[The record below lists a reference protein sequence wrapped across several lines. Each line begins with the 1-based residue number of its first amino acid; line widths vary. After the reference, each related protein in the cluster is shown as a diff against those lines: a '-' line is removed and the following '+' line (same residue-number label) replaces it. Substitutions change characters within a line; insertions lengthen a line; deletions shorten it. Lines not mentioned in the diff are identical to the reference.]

1 MTKSKTQGVIRAKI
15 ENMLGQLTRA
25 HEDMLNG
32 KIAHR
37 TYNGVL
43 YEIASDLTRLAVSG
57 KIPGVPATPRSTKMR
72 EGQGGDDFSAAKESF
87 IAP

>member
-1 MTKSKTQGVIRAKI
+1 MTQTQGVIRAKI
-15 ENMLGQLTRA
+15 ESMLGQLVRA

-37 TYNGVL
+37 TFNGVHQ
-43 YEIASDLTRLAVSG
+43 EIAADLTRLAVYG
-57 KIPGVPATPRSTKMR
+57 HIPGVPATPRPKSETAEK
-72 EGQGGDDFSAAKESF
+72 DFSAAKESF

>member
-1 MTKSKTQGVIRAKI
+1 MTQDSGVVRAKI
-15 ENMLGQLTRA
+15 ENTLSKLMRA

-37 TYNGVL
+37 TFNGAL
-43 YEIASDLTRLAVSG
+43 QDTTGELTRMVISG
-57 KIPGVPATPRSTKMR
+57 EKERRSSVTV
-72 EGQGGDDFSAAKESF
+72 EDFSAAKESF

>member
-1 MTKSKTQGVIRAKI
+1 MTQTQGVIRTKI
-15 ENMLGQLTRA
+15 ESMLGQLTRA

-43 YEIASDLTRLAVSG
+43 HDIASDLTRLAVYG
-57 KIPGVPATPRSTKMR
+57 KIEGVPATPRPTRMR
-72 EGQGGDDFSAAKESF
+72 EDQDGDDFSAAKESF

>member
-1 MTKSKTQGVIRAKI
+1 MTNSETQGVIRAKI

-43 YEIASDLTRLAVSG
+43 HEIASDLTRLAVYG
-57 KIPGVPATPRSTKMR
+57 KIPGVPATPRPKS
-72 EGQGGDDFSAAKESF
+72 DDFEDFSHAKESF